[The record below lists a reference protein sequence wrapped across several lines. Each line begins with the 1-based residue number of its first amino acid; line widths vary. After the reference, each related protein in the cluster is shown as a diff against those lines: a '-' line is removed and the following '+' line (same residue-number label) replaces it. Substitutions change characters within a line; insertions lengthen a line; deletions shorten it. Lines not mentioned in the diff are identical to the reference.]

1 LSYFRTGRLALQ
13 PASEEQI
20 EVERVL
26 AAARLALAVSS
37 FFAIRLSS
45 APAFQP
51 AFQDEGL
58 VQFLLLLYSGHA
70 VALFVLLYARRR
82 VSSRFTRVV
91 HAGDVLW
98 PAVIC
103 LFTNG
108 LASPF
113 FLFFIFA
120 SLAAAFRWG
129 MRQALLTM
137 SAALATILGTVIAL
151 AESPLAANLAAKIA
165 RAVTSET
172 LLLRTVYLVTFAWLI
187 GYLAESEKRRHAEAL
202 SISQVSAKVR
212 VDAGMKGTLQAT
224 MQELLRIFD
233 GRELWLVA
241 SEAGHRSNL
250 WRAEKLPST
259 GEVVFTWR
267 QLEDAEAGAYALQM
281 PERCAGACWQKG
293 QSASTS
299 TVDTEGTSLRGPR
312 CYLSSAFVWK
322 HPFQRLLASVVSFPP
337 HTVGR
342 VFMFEPRLGG
352 NPKTQLRFLQQLA
365 NRVAP
370 GVYNVYLLRRLRSRA
385 AAVERARVARELH
398 DGVVQS
404 LHGLAFRLY
413 ALRTAAGVDPK
424 QREELLELQELVQS
438 ETSVLRSLIHQLKPL
453 DFDPRHLVEFLTG
466 LIDRFRYDTGIAA
479 EFVCDVGD
487 IALPPATCRE
497 IAGIVQEALANVLKH
512 SGAEKVLVRLG
523 SHKADWLLIIEDDGR
538 GFEFSGRFSQSE
550 LEKMRRGPS
559 VIRERVRAIGGY
571 LTIDSKP
578 GQGARLEIR
587 FSQIARPMLA

>member
-37 FFAIRLSS
+37 FFAFRLTSV
-45 APAFQP
+45 PAFQP

-58 VQFLLLLYSGHA
+58 VQILLLLYSGHA
-70 VALFVLLYARRR
+70 VALFVLLYVRRK

-137 SAALATILGTVIAL
+137 LASLATILGTAIAL
-151 AESPLAANLAAKIA
+151 AESPLAANLAANIA
-165 RAVTSET
+165 RAVTLET

-250 WRAEKLPST
+250 WRAEKLPGT

-281 PERCAGACWQKG
+281 PDRCAGACWQKG

-352 NPKTQLRFLQQLA
+352 SPKTQLRFLQQLA

-385 AAVERARVARELH
+385 AAVERTRVARELH

-438 ETSVLRSLIHQLKPL
+438 ETSVLRSLIHQLKPM
-453 DFDPRHLVEFLTG
+453 DFDPRHLLEFLTG

-487 IALPPATCRE
+487 IVLPPAICRE

-523 SHKADWLLIIEDDGR
+523 SHKADWLLIVEDDGR
-538 GFEFSGRFSQSE
+538 GFEFSGRFSQLE

-587 FSQIARPMLA
+587 FSQMARPMLA